1 MLLRTDPA
9 GEPFKILGVSFDLK
23 LIMGEALHSLAAEAS
38 WRIRSILRARRFH
51 TTAEMIHLYK
61 AQVLSYVEY
70 RTVAIYHACDT
81 HLVHIDRMQTRFL
94 KELDVSPEQA
104 LVEFHLAP
112 LSTRRDISMLGM
124 VHRAALGKGPS
135 QLHQFVS
142 Q

>member
-1 MLLRTDPA
+1 
-9 GEPFKILGVSFDLK
+9 
-23 LIMGEALHSLAAEAS
+23 
-38 WRIRSILRARRFH
+38 
-51 TTAEMIHLYK
+51 MIHLYK

-112 LSTRRDISMLGM
+112 LSTRRDIAMLGM

-135 QLHQFVS
+135 QLHQFFAVLMCSAGGRPGLEFVHTIVS
-142 Q
+142 SESTVQGVTRSCLHGLHWG